1 MLTCLPSKDH
11 KNVHSTIIIAP
22 KWKLPKCLPVEWMN
36 KLCYVHIV
44 EHYTAMRMNKTVA
57 IFNNM
62 DEPLKKLSK
71 RHQSISFWGGSFE
84 ECPRVLF
91 CSCFLI

>member
-1 MLTCLPSKDH
+1 MLTCLPSKDY

-22 KWKLPKCLPVEWMN
+22 NWKLPKYLPVEWMN

-44 EHYTAMRMNKTVA
+44 EYYTAMRMNKIIA

-62 DEPLKKLSK
+62 DEPLKQKVK
-71 RHQSISFWGGSFE
+71 QKT
-84 ECPRVLF
+84 PKY
-91 CSCFLI
+91 FLLG